1 MATFIVDERSQ
12 PQRQAPIQTGAPNTS
27 LLSGL
32 MAMERARV
40 QDAQREKYYDY
51 LNQTLEQRLNA
62 TKAKDREEAIQQKA
76 NNKKY
81 ENDFDKEY
89 DSLSKVRESFI
100 SNVDYLDREIGP
112 GRYVGKTLEQ
122 IKEERARLTEDPK
135 DSGFLATPFIQVD
148 PRDTAQRR
156 IQIYKQFINSKE
168 FDSLKET
175 FPGMQLW
182 NRLRVAMEQADAAI
196 DADATIVKNI
206 KSIPGVRMFT
216 NQSGD
221 VDYEFVPQRD
231 QIKYFKIQ
239 HKENPFTRQGIQ
251 SGTADEADA
260 ATFGATEPTSP
271 KTLPGG
277 PLIAAQPQ
285 QASVPITSDEYVTPM
300 GAQPQQASPLAGV
313 QPQALGYLGV
323 QPQGGRPP
331 ITSDEYITPLNRQS
345 APPQL
350 MEMTNNIPESAP
362 ASVRPDLGKYQAI
375 ADRNAFGLQADVGYT
390 YEAPPEVE
398 GNRRMRLDQM
408 RPPAENF
415 NDIPVAPPSI
425 DSFEKAMF
433 EEEKA
438 QDAQALPVVEGNRP
452 MRLDQMRPPAEDF
465 NYIPSTPSN
474 SGGGDYTYEDFLRD
488 NPSWVE
494 PPPASPSTLMEMGSV
509 PRQPLMDRSFPEMGP
524 VQQAT
529 SDPVILDTFGEDTAV
544 TRFLPYYNT
553 AMETPLM
560 RSDGS
565 RPTREELLGLPP
577 AFQAPIPTTSFYP
590 DVEYTD

>member
-408 RPPAENF
+408 RPPAE
-415 NDIPVAPPSI
+415 
-425 DSFEKAMF
+425 
-433 EEEKA
+433 
-438 QDAQALPVVEGNRP
+438 
-452 MRLDQMRPPAEDF
+452 DF

>member
-375 ADRNAFGLQADVGYT
+375 ADRNAFGLHADYAYS
-390 YEAPPEVE
+390 YEAP
-398 GNRRMRLDQM
+398 
-408 RPPAENF
+408 
-415 NDIPVAPPSI
+415 
-425 DSFEKAMF
+425 
-433 EEEKA
+433 
-438 QDAQALPVVEGNRP
+438 PVVEGNRR

>member
-89 DSLSKVRESFI
+89 DSLSNVRESFI

-408 RPPAENF
+408 RPPAE
-415 NDIPVAPPSI
+415 
-425 DSFEKAMF
+425 
-433 EEEKA
+433 
-438 QDAQALPVVEGNRP
+438 
-452 MRLDQMRPPAEDF
+452 DF

>member
-1 MATFIVDERSQ
+1 
-12 PQRQAPIQTGAPNTS
+12 
-27 LLSGL
+27 

-408 RPPAENF
+408 RPPAE
-415 NDIPVAPPSI
+415 
-425 DSFEKAMF
+425 
-433 EEEKA
+433 
-438 QDAQALPVVEGNRP
+438 
-452 MRLDQMRPPAEDF
+452 DF